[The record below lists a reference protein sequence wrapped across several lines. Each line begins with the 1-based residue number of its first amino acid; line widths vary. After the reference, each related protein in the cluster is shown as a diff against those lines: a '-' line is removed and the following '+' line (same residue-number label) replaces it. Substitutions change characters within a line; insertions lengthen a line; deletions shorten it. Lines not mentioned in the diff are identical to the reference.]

1 MIIIT
6 QILRVIRVTIILVA
20 SFSSN
25 QNHYNKMKTKAY
37 NTVGTIQESFIITQI
52 LRVRVMMIN
61 ATFNNIS
68 VISWQ
73 SALMVKK
80 TGKPREY
87 NRTTVSH

>member
-1 MIIIT
+1 MI
-6 QILRVIRVTIILVA
+6 
-20 SFSSN
+20 
-25 QNHYNKMKTKAY
+25 
-37 NTVGTIQESFIITQI
+37 IITQI

>member
-37 NTVGTIQESFIITQI
+37 NTVGTIQESIIITHI
-52 LRVRVMMIN
+52 LVVGF
-61 ATFNNIS
+61 ATTSTIS
-68 VISWQ
+68 VNHHKCCEFELRS
-73 SALMVKK
+73 LRGVFDNTM
-80 TGKPREY
+80 
-87 NRTTVSH
+87 